1 MKGGS
6 PAPVRDGG
14 AEAVDEQDGRALS
27 PGEVVH
33 AHPAPRPGGAAPA
46 QLLQGQRRRGGWGR
60 RAAGAAAAAR
70 GARDEDA
77 VRGSGAETAMGRR
90 PRGEGERGEAAA
102 AARSCRSSCGG
113 EGEEAGVVG
122 GKCCHI
128 LRPLGSVVVAGVPFL
143 RLLSWHDHARGRRV
157 SFTYSTFGHLKLLKN
172 S

>member
-14 AEAVDEQDGRALS
+14 AEAVDEQDWRALS

-46 QLLQGQRRRGGWGR
+46 QLLQGQRRRRGRRGEWGR
-60 RAAGAAAAAR
+60 RAAGAAAAR
-70 GARDEDA
+70 GARA
-77 VRGSGAETAMGRR
+77 GAETAMGRR

-102 AARSCRSSCGG
+102 SCWSGCGG
-113 EGEEAGVVG
+113 EGEEAVVVVG